1 MLLDVAL
8 VDKDFGWQGCLR
20 QDTLRVSDIDV
31 GNNSEHG
38 VFMIWQE
45 INGMVDGICLDGVKV
60 GLKGCIITVSN
71 WDGEVLKIIGSE
83 WTADDKIDGN
93 SSGF

>member
-1 MLLDVAL
+1 M
-8 VDKDFGWQGCLR
+8 
-20 QDTLRVSDIDV
+20 RVSDIDV

-60 GLKGCIITVSN
+60 RLEGCIITVSS

-83 WTADDKIDGN
+83 RTADDKVDGN

>member
-1 MLLDVAL
+1 
-8 VDKDFGWQGCLR
+8 
-20 QDTLRVSDIDV
+20 
-31 GNNSEHG
+31 
-38 VFMIWQE
+38 
-45 INGMVDGICLDGVKV
+45 MVDGICLDRVKV